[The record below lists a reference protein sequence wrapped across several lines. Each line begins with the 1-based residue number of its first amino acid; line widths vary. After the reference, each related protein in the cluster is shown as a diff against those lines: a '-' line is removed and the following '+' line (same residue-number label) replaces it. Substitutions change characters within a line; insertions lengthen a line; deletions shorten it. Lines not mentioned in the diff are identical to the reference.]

1 MKDRIK
7 AIRKYKN
14 MKQAEFAQVLGI
26 KPNTVTSYETGLR
39 VPSDAVIT
47 SICREFNVS
56 EHWLAKAICLY
67 NCLKMLT
74 LFVS

>member
-39 VPSDAVIT
+39 VPSEV
-47 SICREFNVS
+47 
-56 EHWLAKAICLY
+56 LYLCLY
-67 NCLKMLT
+67 YSTQKFKIKRFYKIYSRICNGNYWIL
-74 LFVS
+74 